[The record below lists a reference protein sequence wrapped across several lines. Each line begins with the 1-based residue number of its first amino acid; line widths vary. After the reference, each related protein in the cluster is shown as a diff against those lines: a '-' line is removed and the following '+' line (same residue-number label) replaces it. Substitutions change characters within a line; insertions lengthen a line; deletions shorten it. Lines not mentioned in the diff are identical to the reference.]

1 MSPHRLNQWKRKE
14 SSLFGRM
21 PTNIKVIMEIEKLPS
36 DKPSQWQ
43 LIQVGIIKEH

>member
-21 PTNIKVIMEIEKLPS
+21 PTNIKEVTMEIEKSPF
-36 DKPSQWQ
+36 DKPSQW
-43 LIQVGIIKEH
+43 